1 PVVFGHS
8 HCNLFPEFAEQSGK
22 LRFLKHAMM
31 KNYSELFLHRWK
43 ISRIP
48 NPQSPIPN
56 PQSPIPN
63 PQSLNP
69 QSPIPQSPI
78 PNPQSLN
85 PQSLNPQS
93 LNPSYTGRHFF
104 TVVDMS

>member
-1 PVVFGHS
+1 MPVVFGHS

-48 NPQSPIPN
+48 NPESRIPN
-56 PQSPIPN
+56 PESRIPN
-63 PQSLNP
+63 PESR
-69 QSPIPQSPI
+69 I
-78 PNPQSLN
+78 PNPESRIPN
-85 PQSLNPQS
+85 PESRIPNPES
-93 LNPSYTGRHFF
+93 
-104 TVVDMS
+104 